1 MNENLRR
8 ILEKK
13 GPIKKI
19 GVIGMGYVGIPSA
32 AIFADSPAYDF
43 VWGFQR
49 NSSSSGYK
57 IAMLNKG
64 ECPLDGTE
72 PGLRELIERIVKKN
86 KFECTYDM
94 TKIAEVDTVTIAVET
109 PFQNRNKLLANY
121 DSLIEALRKTG
132 KYMTEGVLVV
142 IESTVTPGVTQ
153 GIARKILEEE
163 SGMRAGVD
171 FFLAH
176 APERVMPGRLLK
188 NIQEYD
194 RVVGG
199 IDDSSTE
206 RATELYTPILTK
218 GEVIPVSAIAA
229 EFSKT
234 AENALRDL
242 QIAAVNE
249 LAIYCEGLG
258 IDFYDVKK
266 AIDSLEGKGVS
277 RAVLFPGAGV
287 GGHCLPK
294 DTYHLMRSLNENGVS
309 SNFSMDSDSLFLRA
323 RNINDFMPQ
332 HMYNLTT
339 SALESVGQS
348 LQSTKVV
355 ILGWAYNRNTD
366 DSRNTP
372 AEPYR
377 DLVLQSGAE
386 VEIHDPYVK
395 DYGEIRIAKD
405 LESVLGGADV
415 IAVFTAHDDYAD
427 LDLNKVKRL
436 SGKDRT
442 VIVDGRNVFD
452 PEEVINSG
460 FIYRGI
466 GRGDKNNTRPG

>member
-1 MNENLRR
+1 MK
-8 ILEKK
+8 KK

-32 AIFADSPAYDF
+32 AVFADSPVYDF

-49 NSSSSGYK
+49 NSVSSGYK

-64 ECPLDGTE
+64 ECPLDGRE
-72 PGLRELIERIVKKN
+72 PGLRELIERIVEKN
-86 KFECTYDM
+86 KFGCTSDM
-94 TKIAEVDTVTIAVET
+94 TKISEVDAVTIAVET
-109 PFQNRNKLLANY
+109 PFQNRYKLLANN
-121 DSLIEALRKTG
+121 DSLVDALRKTG

-142 IESTVTPGVTQ
+142 IESTVTPGITH
-153 GIARKILEEE
+153 GIARDILEEE
-163 SGMRAGVD
+163 SGMRAGED

-199 IDDSSTE
+199 IDEGSTE
-206 RATELYTPILTK
+206 RAAELYTPILTK
-218 GEVIPVSAIAA
+218 GKVIPINAMAA

-258 IDFYDVKK
+258 INFYDVKK
-266 AIDSLEGKGVS
+266 AIDSLKEEGVS

-294 DTYHLMRSLNENGVS
+294 DTYHLIRSLKENGVS
-309 SNFSMDSDSLFLRA
+309 PNFSMDSESLFLRA

-332 HMYNLTT
+332 HMYNLTI
-339 SALESVGQS
+339 SALASLDRSLESVR
-348 LQSTKVV
+348 VV
-355 ILGWAYNRNTD
+355 ILGWAYNKNTD
-366 DSRNTP
+366 DPRNTP

-377 DLVLQSGAE
+377 DLVLQSGAA

-395 DYGEIRIAKD
+395 DYGEIRISKNLD
-405 LESVLGGADV
+405 DVLDGADV
-415 IAVFTAHDDYAD
+415 IAVFTAHDDYSD
-427 LDLNKVKRL
+427 LDLIKIKKL
-436 SGKDRT
+436 SGKDHT
-442 VIVDGRNVFD
+442 VIVDGRNVFN
-452 PEEVINSG
+452 PEEAVKKG

-466 GRGDKNNTRPG
+466 GRGDKNNDTLG

>member
-1 MNENLRR
+1 MNEHHQG
-8 ILEKK
+8 ILKKK

-49 NSSSSGYK
+49 NSVSSGYK

-64 ECPLDGTE
+64 ECPLDGRE
-72 PGLRELIERIVKKN
+72 PGLQELIEGIVEKN
-86 KFECTYDM
+86 KFACTSDM
-94 TKIAEVDTVTIAVET
+94 TKISEVDAVTIAVET

-121 DSLIEALRKTG
+121 DSLIDALRKTG

-142 IESTVTPGVTQ
+142 IESTVTPGVTP
-153 GIARKILEEE
+153 GIARDILEEE

-218 GEVIPVSAIAA
+218 GKVIPVSAMAA

-249 LAIYCEGLG
+249 LALYCEGLG
-258 IDFYDVKK
+258 INFYDVKK
-266 AIDSLEGKGVS
+266 AIDSLKEEGVS

-294 DTYHLMRSLNENGVS
+294 DTYHLIRSLNENGVS
-309 SNFSMDSDSLFLRA
+309 SNFSMDSESLFLSA
-323 RNINDFMPQ
+323 RKINDFMPQ
-332 HMYNLTT
+332 HMYNLTI
-339 SALESVGQS
+339 SALESVHQS
-348 LQSTKVV
+348 LKSVKVV

-377 DLVLQSGAE
+377 DLLLQSGAV

-395 DYGEIRIAKD
+395 DYGEIRISKD
-405 LESVLGGADV
+405 LDAVLEGADV

-427 LDLNKVKRL
+427 LDLNEIKRL
-436 SGKDRT
+436 SGKDHT

-452 PEEVINSG
+452 PEEVVKNG

-466 GRGDKNNTRPG
+466 GRGDKNSAKLG

>member
-1 MNENLRR
+1 MNENIPKNLKRM
-8 ILEKK
+8 
-13 GPIKKI
+13 GSIKRI

-32 AIFADSPAYDF
+32 AIFADSPFFDF

-49 NSSSSGYK
+49 NSVSSKHK

-64 ECPLDGTE
+64 DCPIDGSE
-72 PGLRELIERIVKKN
+72 PGLQALIKKIVEKN
-86 KFECTYDM
+86 KFRCTSDM
-94 TKIAEVDTVTIAVET
+94 TKISEVDAVTIAVET
-109 PFQNRNKLLANY
+109 PFQDINKLLADY
-121 DSLIEALRKTG
+121 DSLIDALRKVG
-132 KYMTEGVLVV
+132 KHMSEGTLVV
-142 IESTVTPGVTQ
+142 IESTVTPGVTE
-153 GIARKILEEE
+153 GIARDILEEE
-163 SGMRAGVD
+163 SGMQAGVD

-206 RATELYTPILTK
+206 RAKELYTPTLTRGK
-218 GEVIPVSAIAA
+218 VIPMNAMAA
-229 EFSKT
+229 EVSKT

-249 LAIYCEGLG
+249 LAVYCEGLG
-258 IDFYDVKK
+258 INFYDVKG
-266 AIDSLEGKGVS
+266 AIDSLKEEGVS

-294 DTYHLMRSLNENGVS
+294 DSYHLMRGVKEKGNS
-309 SNFSMDSDSLFLRA
+309 SDFIKNSESLFLLA

-332 HMYNLTT
+332 HMYSLTI
-339 SALESVGQS
+339 SALESVEQS
-348 LQSTKVV
+348 PRDARVV

-377 DLVLQSGAE
+377 DLMLKSGAI

-395 DYGEIRIAKD
+395 GNGEIQISKD
-405 LESVLGGADV
+405 FDSVLDGADV

-427 LDLNKVKRL
+427 LDLNEIKRL
-436 SGKDRT
+436 SGKDLPCYCGWSER
-442 VIVDGRNVFD
+442 D
-452 PEEVINSG
+452 
-460 FIYRGI
+460 
-466 GRGDKNNTRPG
+466 